1 MWKKDE
7 VAPSSPEATQQEE
20 RMQQRESSKPGTTA
34 SASDRATI
42 GPSITIKGEVRGDE
56 DLLIEGRV
64 EGSVDLKLQSVTVG
78 REGRVKANISGRIVV
93 VEGEVEGDLHAQ
105 EQVILRSA
113 ARVQGDI
120 TAPRVVLEDGA
131 NFRGLVDMSE
141 PTRRETTSDR
151 TAREARSTAGKSKGA
166 TDVKDAQ
173 ANESKDKDSKDTGAK
188 GASNGTLPLA
198 ETGLPEATDSA
209 TH

>member
-7 VAPSSPEATQQEE
+7 VAPSTPGATHQEE
-20 RMQQRESSKPGTTA
+20 RMPQHESPKPTTTRA
-34 SASDRATI
+34 ASDPATI

-64 EGSVDLKLQSVTVG
+64 EGSVELKLQSVTVG
-78 REGRVKANISGRIVV
+78 REGRVKANISGRVV
-93 VEGEVEGDLHAQ
+93 TVEGEVEGDLAAQ
-105 EQVILRSA
+105 EQVILRSS

-141 PTRRETTSDR
+141 PARKETSSDR
-151 TAREARSTAGKSKGA
+151 SARDTRSSSAGSKGG
-166 TDVKDAQ
+166 TDAKDAKDTKGVKDG
-173 ANESKDKDSKDTGAK
+173 KDEDTK
-188 GASNGTLPLA
+188 GTSNGTLAL
-198 ETGLPEATDSA
+198 GDKVSPEATDSA